1 MNKNI
6 LRTIIRDV
14 AAKKLIPVAG
24 NRYTEYKL
32 LQNHPELI
40 PILSD
45 LMTAD
50 FPIFVKDIEWLSP
63 KPATYKVILENG
75 QFFYLYDLERSWVAE
90 VSGKKHYLLSLGEET
105 MASNAISRLLKITMQ
120 GGEGDD
126 WGSEDE
132 EAPIDAIEPEEEVE
146 DIPTGDELPDELTPS
161 S

>member
-14 AAKKLIPVAG
+14 AAKKLIPVEG
-24 NRYTEYKL
+24 NKYTEYKL
-32 LQNHPELI
+32 LQNHPEII

-50 FPIFVKDIEWLSP
+50 FPLFVKDIEWLSP

-75 QFFYLYDLERSWVAE
+75 QFFFLYDLERSWVAQI
-90 VSGKKHYLLSLGEET
+90 SGKKHYLLSLGEET

-120 GGEGDD
+120 GEEEEAIID
-126 WGSEDE
+126 DE

-146 DIPTGDELPDELTPS
+146 NIPTGDELPDELTPS

>member
-14 AAKKLIPVAG
+14 AAKKLIPVEG

-50 FPIFVKDIEWLSP
+50 FPMFVKDIEWLSP

-90 VSGKKHYLLSLGEET
+90 ISGKKHYLLSLGEET

-120 GGEGDD
+120 GGEEEAIID
-126 WGSEDE
+126 DE
-132 EAPIDAIEPEEEVE
+132 EAPIDAIEPEEEVD
-146 DIPTGDELPDELTPS
+146 DIPTGDELPDEITAA
-161 S
+161 

>member
-14 AAKKLIPVAG
+14 AAKRLIPVEG
-24 NRYTEYKL
+24 NKYTEYKL
-32 LQNHPELI
+32 LQNHPEII

-50 FPIFVKDIEWLSP
+50 FPMFVKDIEWLSP

-90 VSGKKHYLLSLGEET
+90 ISGKKHYLLSLGEET

-120 GGEGDD
+120 GGEEEDIVA
-126 WGSEDE
+126 DE

>member
-90 VSGKKHYLLSLGEET
+90 VSGKKHYLLSLGEEQ

-120 GGEGDD
+120 GGEEEAIID
-126 WGSEDE
+126 DE

-146 DIPTGDELPDELTPS
+146 DIPTGDELPDEITAA
-161 S
+161 

>member
-14 AAKKLIPVAG
+14 AAKKLIPVEG

-50 FPIFVKDIEWLSP
+50 FPMFVKDIEWLSP

-90 VSGKKHYLLSLGEET
+90 ISGKKHYLLSLGEET

-120 GGEGDD
+120 GGEEEAIIDD
-126 WGSEDE
+126 Y
-132 EAPIDAIEPEEEVE
+132 EAPIDAIEPEEEVD
-146 DIPTGDELPDELTPS
+146 DIPTGDELPDEITAA
-161 S
+161 

>member
-14 AAKKLIPVAG
+14 AAKRLVPVEG
-24 NRYTEYKL
+24 NKYTEYKL

-50 FPIFVKDIEWLSP
+50 FPMFVKDIEWLSP

-75 QFFYLYDLERSWVAE
+75 QFFFLYDLERSWVAQI
-90 VSGKKHYLLSLGEET
+90 SGKKHYLLSLGEET

-120 GGEGDD
+120 GGEEEAIVD
-126 WGSEDE
+126 DE
-132 EAPIDAIEPEEEVE
+132 ESSIDAIEPEEEVE

>member
-14 AAKKLIPVAG
+14 AAKRLVPIEG
-24 NRYTEYKL
+24 NKYTEYKL
-32 LQNHPELI
+32 LQNHPEII

-50 FPIFVKDIEWLSP
+50 FPMFVKDIEWLSP

-90 VSGKKHYLLSLGEET
+90 ISGKKHYLLSLGEET

-120 GGEGDD
+120 GGEEEDIVA
-126 WGSEDE
+126 DE

-146 DIPTGDELPDELTPS
+146 DIPTGDELPDEITAA
-161 S
+161 

>member
-14 AAKKLIPVAG
+14 AAKRLIPVEG
-24 NRYTEYKL
+24 NKYTEYKL
-32 LQNHPELI
+32 LQNHPEII

-50 FPIFVKDIEWLSP
+50 FPLFVKDIEWLSP

-75 QFFYLYDLERSWVAE
+75 QFFFLYDLERSWVAQI
-90 VSGKKHYLLSLGEET
+90 SGKKHYLLSLGEET

-120 GGEGDD
+120 GEEEEAIID
-126 WGSEDE
+126 DE

>member
-14 AAKKLIPVAG
+14 AAKRLIPVEG
-24 NRYTEYKL
+24 NKYTEYKL
-32 LQNHPELI
+32 LQNHPEII

-50 FPIFVKDIEWLSP
+50 FPMFVKDIEWLSP

-90 VSGKKHYLLSLGEET
+90 ISGKKHYLLSLGEET

-120 GGEGDD
+120 GGEDEAIID
-126 WGSEDE
+126 DE

>member
-14 AAKKLIPVAG
+14 AAKRLIPVEG
-24 NRYTEYKL
+24 NKYTEYKL
-32 LQNHPELI
+32 LQNHPEII

-50 FPIFVKDIEWLSP
+50 FPMFVKDIEWLSP
-63 KPATYKVILENG
+63 KPATYKVILEND

-90 VSGKKHYLLSLGEET
+90 ISGKKHYLLSLGEET

-120 GGEGDD
+120 GGEDEAIID
-126 WGSEDE
+126 DE

-146 DIPTGDELPDELTPS
+146 DIPTGNELPDELTPS

>member
-14 AAKKLIPVAG
+14 AAKRLIPVEG
-24 NRYTEYKL
+24 NKYTEYKL

-50 FPIFVKDIEWLSP
+50 FPMFVKDIEWLSP

-75 QFFYLYDLERSWVAE
+75 QFFFLYDLERSWVAQI
-90 VSGKKHYLLSLGEET
+90 SGKKHYLLSLGEET

-120 GGEGDD
+120 GGEEEAIVD
-126 WGSEDE
+126 DE
-132 EAPIDAIEPEEEVE
+132 ESSIDAIEPEEEVE

>member
-14 AAKKLIPVAG
+14 AAKKLIPVEG
-24 NRYTEYKL
+24 NKYTEYKL
-32 LQNHPELI
+32 LQNHPEII

-50 FPIFVKDIEWLSP
+50 FPLFVKDIEWLSP

-75 QFFYLYDLERSWVAE
+75 QFFFLYDLERSWVAQI
-90 VSGKKHYLLSLGEET
+90 SGKKHYLLSLGEET

-120 GGEGDD
+120 GEEEEAIID
-126 WGSEDE
+126 DE
-132 EAPIDAIEPEEEVE
+132 EAPIDAIEPEEKVE

>member
-14 AAKKLIPVAG
+14 AAKRLIPVEG
-24 NRYTEYKL
+24 NKYTEYKL
-32 LQNHPELI
+32 LQNHPEII

-50 FPIFVKDIEWLSP
+50 FPMFVKDIEWLSP

-75 QFFYLYDLERSWVAE
+75 QFFFLYDLERSWVAE
-90 VSGKKHYLLSLGEET
+90 ISGKKHYLLSLGEEQ

-120 GGEGDD
+120 GGEGEDIID
-126 WGSEDE
+126 DE
-132 EAPIDAIEPEEEVE
+132 EAPIDAIEPGEEIE

>member
-14 AAKKLIPVAG
+14 AAKRLVPVEG
-24 NRYTEYKL
+24 NKYTEYKL

-50 FPIFVKDIEWLSP
+50 FPMFVKDIEWLSP

-75 QFFYLYDLERSWVAE
+75 QFFFLYDLERSWVAQI
-90 VSGKKHYLLSLGEET
+90 SGKKHYLLSLGEET

-120 GGEGDD
+120 GGE
-126 WGSEDE
+126 E
-132 EAPIDAIEPEEEVE
+132 EAIIDDETPADAIEPEEEVE

>member
-14 AAKKLIPVAG
+14 AAKRLIPVEG
-24 NRYTEYKL
+24 NKYTEYKL
-32 LQNHPELI
+32 LQNHPEII

-50 FPIFVKDIEWLSP
+50 FPMFVKDIEWLSP

-90 VSGKKHYLLSLGEET
+90 IAGKKHYLLSLGEET
-105 MASNAISRLLKITMQ
+105 MASNAISRLLKITMPA
-120 GGEGDD
+120 GEDGAIID
-126 WGSEDE
+126 DE
-132 EAPIDAIEPEEEVE
+132 EAPIDSIEPEEEVE
-146 DIPTGDELPDELTPS
+146 DIPTGDALPDELTPS

>member
-14 AAKKLIPVAG
+14 AAKRLIPVEG
-24 NRYTEYKL
+24 NKYTEYKL
-32 LQNHPELI
+32 LQNHPEII

-50 FPIFVKDIEWLSP
+50 FPMFVKDIEWLSP

-90 VSGKKHYLLSLGEET
+90 ISGKKHYLLSLGEET

-120 GGEGDD
+120 GEGNEEWD
-126 WGSEDE
+126 EE

>member
-14 AAKKLIPVAG
+14 AAKKLIPVEG
-24 NRYTEYKL
+24 NKYTEYKL

-50 FPIFVKDIEWLSP
+50 FPMFVKDIEWLSP

-120 GGEGDD
+120 GGEEEDIVT
-126 WGSEDE
+126 DE

-146 DIPTGDELPDELTPS
+146 DIPTGDELPDEITAA
-161 S
+161 